1 MTTALL
7 QPGAGTAATAD
18 PTTADPMTP
27 RLFVV
32 DRVKRELSDTFTM
45 TLIAEDGSPFA
56 FKPGQF
62 NMVYTF
68 GVGEVP
74 ISISGD
80 PADPGVLVHTIRAV
94 GKVTEAL
101 GRLGPGDRVGIR
113 GPFGSPWPVESA
125 YGNDVVF
132 AAGGVGLAPLRPA
145 IYRVLAEREKFGN
158 VVILY
163 GARTP
168 EDILFP
174 KELHGWRSR
183 FDTSVQVTVDRVTG
197 RWGGK
202 VGVVTNLI
210 KAGGFDRHHCTA
222 FVCGPEVMMR
232 YAAEALVERGVARE
246 SVWLSMERNMKCAVG
261 FCGHC
266 QFGPT
271 FVCRDGPVYRYD
283 AIEKALTVWEL

>member
-7 QPGAGTAATAD
+7 DPDATAAV
-18 PTTADPMTP
+18 TADPMTP

-94 GKVTEAL
+94 GKATDAL

-113 GPFGSPWPVESA
+113 GPFGTPWPVEA
-125 YGNDVVF
+125 GYGNDVVF

-174 KELHGWRSR
+174 KELQGWRSR

-197 RWGGK
+197 KWGGK

-246 SVWLSMERNMKCAVG
+246 GVWLSMERNMKCAVG

>member
-1 MTTALL
+1 MTTALFER
-7 QPGAGTAATAD
+7 PAAGTV
-18 PTTADPMTP
+18 ADPMTP
-27 RLFVV
+27 HPFLV
-32 DRVKRELSDTFTM
+32 DRVRRELSDTFT
-45 TLIAEDGSPFA
+45 LWLKAADGRPFA
-56 FKPGQF
+56 FRPGQF

-74 ISISGD
+74 VSISGD
-80 PADPGVLVHTIRAV
+80 PDDASVLVHTIRSV

-101 GRLGPGDRVGIR
+101 GRLGPGDTVGIR
-113 GPFGSPWPVESA
+113 GPFGTPWPVETA
-125 YGNDVVF
+125 YGHDVVF
-132 AAGGVGLAPLRPA
+132 VAGGVGLAPLRPA
-145 IYRVLAEREKFGN
+145 IHRVLAERARFGN
-158 VVILY
+158 VLILY

-174 KELHGWRSR
+174 KELQSWRGR
-183 FDTSVQVTVDRVTG
+183 FDVSVHVTVDRVTG
-197 RWGGK
+197 NWGGK

-210 KAGGFDRHHCTA
+210 KSGGFDRHHATA

-283 AIEKALTVWEL
+283 ALEKLLTVWEL